1 MEQPRRRLPVPPHPP
16 VEPLVVAAAPGG
28 EAVGQLY
35 VAEEPGVEV
44 GTLQQVVGEHPIV
57 REPLFQAGMEGFHV
71 QDPLAR
77 KAAPVEQVVIDRAGQ
92 AAVRVGAPLP
102 CQHPGETGLAT
113 LRQVH
118 RRPGLQNAVPLG
130 DHLPFWVDL
139 GAVHGV
145 EHGADHASGSVDI

>member
-1 MEQPRRRLPVPPHPP
+1 M
-16 VEPLVVAAAPGG
+16 
-28 EAVGQLY
+28 
-35 VAEEPGVEV
+35 EV

-71 QDPLAR
+71 QEPFSC
-77 KAAPVEQVVIDRAGQ
+77 KTAPIEQVVIDRTGQ

-102 CQHPGETGLAT
+102 CQHPGETGLAA

-130 DHLPFWVDL
+130 DDLPFWVDL
-139 GAVHGV
+139 GTVHGV